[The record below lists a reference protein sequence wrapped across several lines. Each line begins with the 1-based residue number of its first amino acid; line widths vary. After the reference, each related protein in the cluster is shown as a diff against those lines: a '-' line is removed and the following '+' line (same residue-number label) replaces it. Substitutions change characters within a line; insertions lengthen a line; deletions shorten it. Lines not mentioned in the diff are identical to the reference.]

1 MFLNIKLENQQFIRV
16 QFHIVN
22 YSIRITS
29 NQIEKYNCINDQLT
43 HEAIIGHTAMN
54 RIPIYNKI
62 ARVSHIMARLI
73 NFLEEQ

>member
-1 MFLNIKLENQQFIRV
+1 MRFLLYF
-16 QFHIVN
+16 
-22 YSIRITS
+22 TS
-29 NQIEKYNCINDQLT
+29 NLSEKQDYIKDRLT
-43 HEAIIGHTAMN
+43 HEAIIGYTAMN